1 MTTSSLTGFGF
12 GCEANS
18 KSLAESL
25 SVRALS
31 TGPKTLLL
39 SFWLF
44 DFFVLARAPF
54 AILEALVANRRLGN
68 LFWEILKVGLSLE
81 VYRQAAK
88 YLRNSNR
95 GLARPCRKFTEEA
108 TRP

>member
-68 LFWEILKVGLSLE
+68 LFWEILEIGLSLE
-81 VYRQAAK
+81 VYR
-88 YLRNSNR
+88 
-95 GLARPCRKFTEEA
+95 
-108 TRP
+108 

>member
-54 AILEALVANRRLGN
+54 AILEVLVVNWRLGN
-68 LFWEILKVGLSLE
+68 LSGRSSKLVEAWKSIG
-81 VYRQAAK
+81 R
-88 YLRNSNR
+88 LRNISEI
-95 GLARPCRKFTEEA
+95 PIEA
-108 TRP
+108 